1 MQERPNKL
9 VLLSAIARFL
19 VEDARP
25 ALSDP
30 RLAFR
35 ALIAANLATIV
46 ASELS
51 TDAEATRTELARLR
65 ALFPDGPPAGDS
77 PDGERDEPDE
87 RGQVLALTERLARR
101 LREESPGEDE
111 VARIAAALRE
121 SLRAKLAVDNPRFDT
136 SPEIE

>member
-35 ALIAANLATIV
+35 ALIAANLASIV
-46 ASELS
+46 AAELS
-51 TDAEATRTELARLR
+51 SDAEATRSELARLR
-65 ALFPDGPPAGDS
+65 ALFPDAPPAGDS
-77 PDGERDEPDE
+77 PEGERDPRD
-87 RGQVLALTERLARR
+87 QVVALTERLARR
-101 LREESPGEDE
+101 LREESPGQDE
-111 VARIAAALRE
+111 LARIAAALRE
-121 SLRAKLAVDNPRFDT
+121 SLREKLAVDNPRFDT

>member
-1 MQERPNKL
+1 MQERPSKL

-35 ALIAANLATIV
+35 ALIAANLASIV

-51 TDAEATRTELARLR
+51 SDAEATRSELTRLR
-65 ALFPDGPPAGDS
+65 ALFPDAPPAGES
-77 PDGERDEPDE
+77 PEGEHGEQDPRD
-87 RGQVLALTERLARR
+87 QVVALTERLARR
-101 LREESPGEDE
+101 LREESPGQDE
-111 VARIAAALRE
+111 LARIAAALRE
-121 SLRAKLAVDNPRFDT
+121 SLREKLAVDNPRFDT

>member
-35 ALIAANLATIV
+35 ALIAANLASIV

-51 TDAEATRTELARLR
+51 SDEAATSAELARLR
-65 ALFPDGPPAGDS
+65 ALFPDAPPAGESFDAMHA
-77 PDGERDEPDE
+77 
-87 RGQVLALTERLARR
+87 QVLSLTARLARR

-111 VARIAAALRE
+111 VTRIAAALRE
-121 SLRAKLAVDNPRFDT
+121 SLREKLAVDNPRFDT